1 VTLTKV
7 KASVNYSESKMIK
20 PEGIKNIIND
30 DSLKEAMDQ
39 LVKIHLDMIINS
51 SPDQGDIREVS
62 YQRISTI
69 NAIMSHLQS
78 IADKEKIDDAKW
90 NIT

>member
-1 VTLTKV
+1 
-7 KASVNYSESKMIK
+7 MIK

-30 DSLKEAMDQ
+30 DSFKEALDQ
-39 LVKIHLDMIINS
+39 LVKIHLDMIIHS
-51 SPDQGDIREVS
+51 SPEETEVREVS

-78 IADKEKIDDAKW
+78 IADGEAIDNAKW

>member
-1 VTLTKV
+1 MTLIKTKV
-7 KASVNYSESKMIK
+7 LGDYSEMIK

-30 DSLKEAMDQ
+30 SSFQEAMDQ
-39 LVKIHLDMIINS
+39 LVKIHLDMIIHS
-51 SPDQGDIREVS
+51 SPEEKEVREVS

-78 IADKEKIDDAKW
+78 ISDDQKIDDAKW
-90 NIT
+90 NIS

>member
-1 VTLTKV
+1 
-7 KASVNYSESKMIK
+7 MIK
-20 PEGIKNIIND
+20 PEGIKHIIND
-30 DSLKEAMDQ
+30 GSFKEAMDQ

-51 SPDQGDIREVS
+51 APDQDAIREVS

-69 NAIMSHLQS
+69 NAIMAHLQS

-90 NIT
+90 NIK

>member
-1 VTLTKV
+1 
-7 KASVNYSESKMIK
+7 
-20 PEGIKNIIND
+20 
-30 DSLKEAMDQ
+30 
-39 LVKIHLDMIINS
+39 MIIHS
-51 SPDQGDIREVS
+51 SPEEKEVREVS

-90 NIT
+90 NIS

>member
-1 VTLTKV
+1 MKH
-7 KASVNYSESKMIK
+7 AAIA
-20 PEGIKNIIND
+20 NILND
-30 DSLKEAMDQ
+30 DSYKEAMDQ

-90 NIT
+90 NIA

>member
-1 VTLTKV
+1 
-7 KASVNYSESKMIK
+7 MIK

-30 DSLKEAMDQ
+30 DSFKEAMDQ
-39 LVKIHLDMIINS
+39 LIKIHLDMIIHS
-51 SPDQGDIREVS
+51 SPEENIIREAS

-78 IADKEKIDDAKW
+78 IADGQKIDEAKW
-90 NIT
+90 NI